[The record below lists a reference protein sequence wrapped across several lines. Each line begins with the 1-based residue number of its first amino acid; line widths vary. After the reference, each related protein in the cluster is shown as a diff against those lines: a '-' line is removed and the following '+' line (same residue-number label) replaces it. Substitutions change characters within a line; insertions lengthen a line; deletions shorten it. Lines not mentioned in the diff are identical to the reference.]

1 MLSCRL
7 SWRRST
13 AFRGPRKT
21 VFDVRSLKYKAADC
35 VAEQR
40 FTWYAIGYYEQVI
53 KEAICA
59 SPFLSAVHAS
69 LLFFRLS
76 QRFPDSIVTS
86 HIIAFQMTLLSH
98 QPAVESAQ
106 PPLPLPRP
114 WKEEGSTLAQD
125 NAAFYHRYRRGL
137 QGFIRTGLKVASLA
151 VVTSLIVVLAWFYF
165 QSKDKGSFSSE
176 SSEEIEDSS
185 LFLSSRNSKHHG
197 IGHCPSTQQAL
208 LPELPAP
215 VNVWA
220 PFTPQEASDVESWL
234 RAEERGLNLTEA
246 TRSTPSDNV
255 IFDIQLYIPPKDAV
269 LAYLDDPQMVQ
280 PPSRFAHV
288 AINQGAAP
296 NPTVGNFLV
305 GPLPISEATGI
316 RPLTEIYHN
325 YEVPFNARALVDLE
339 MVEERDYFMKAAAP
353 PLAEAVKDLFGGEF
367 LGNANDT
374 LLAGPSGPKSYDGSW
389 RKAWY
394 TWRWNVPGSFLH
406 PINFY
411 TYFDMSGTD
420 TSQWQILK
428 VVYHDQFFPSVESF
442 LEAWRNGTLIRHP
455 PPEGTRESR
464 LWSSRQRQ
472 GEPRD
477 LDYLPGPTQV
487 YFAGPRFRVD
497 PATRYVTWMGWS
509 MYLGFSRDMGL
520 SLRDIGFKGERIIY
534 ELSPQEAVGHY
545 TGGDP
550 FQSRTAWLDR
560 HFSMGARSREL
571 VPGYDCP
578 REAAYLPMDTYVA
591 TGNVHIER
599 AICVFE
605 HDLAIP
611 LTTHIG
617 PVDGESGAVN
627 SYVLVLRSIP
637 TVGNYD
643 YDYIFYLDGTI
654 EVKVSASGYL
664 QGTYWT
670 SEQDSYGT
678 RLHDTTMG
686 SLHDHVINFKVD
698 FDVAGT
704 ANSLLKTTVGQE
716 EVELPWMDEDWGNTM
731 IQGKITREYVE
742 VEDDSRLDYPP
753 DGLGN
758 YAIVNKDA
766 LNAWGNPRGYAI
778 RPGHSPI
785 RLNVIGSKLL
795 EKNANWAK
803 HNIAVT
809 KRKETEP
816 SSSSI
821 WNGQLP
827 GAPPVDFDKF
837 FDGDSIDQEDLVL
850 WINIGAHHLPHAE
863 DSPNTKTNVASSSF
877 MLTPMNYFDFDV
889 SMESLNSVML
899 KDPTRV
905 GGPYEDNGVKGDWYC
920 NVQPQPLPLPAG
932 ASSEHEKGER
942 KFDHAKLNAM
952 RGS

>member
-1 MLSCRL
+1 M
-7 SWRRST
+7 
-13 AFRGPRKT
+13 A
-21 VFDVRSLKYKAADC
+21 
-35 VAEQR
+35 
-40 FTWYAIGYYEQVI
+40 
-53 KEAICA
+53 
-59 SPFLSAVHAS
+59 
-69 LLFFRLS
+69 
-76 QRFPDSIVTS
+76 
-86 HIIAFQMTLLSH
+86 LLSH

-125 NAAFYHRYRRGL
+125 NAAFYHRYQRGL
-137 QGFIRTGLKVASLA
+137 KGFLRTGLKMASLA
-151 VVTSLIVVLAWFYF
+151 IVTSLIVVLAWFYF
-165 QSKDKGSFSSE
+165 QSKDKDSSSSE
-176 SSEEIEDSS
+176 SSEEIDDSS
-185 LFLSSRNSKHHG
+185 LFLSSRNSIPHG

-208 LPELPAP
+208 LPDLPAP

-220 PFTPQEASDVESWL
+220 PFTPQEASDVGTWL

-269 LAYLDDPQMVQ
+269 LAYLDDPQTVH

-305 GPLPISEATGI
+305 GPLPISEATEI

-339 MVEERDYFMKAAAP
+339 MAEERDYFIKAAA
-353 PLAEAVKDLFGGEF
+353 PLAEAVKDLFGGEL
-367 LGNANDT
+367 LGDSNDT
-374 LLAGPSGPKSYDGSW
+374 LLVGPSGPKSYDGSW

-394 TWRWNVPGSFLH
+394 TWRWDVPGSFLH

-420 TSQWQILK
+420 TSQWQVVK

-442 LEAWRNGTLIRHP
+442 LEAWRNGTFIRHP

-477 LDYLPGPTQV
+477 LDHLPGPTQV
-487 YFAGPRFRVD
+487 SFAGPRFRVD

-520 SLRDIGFKGERIIY
+520 SLWDIGFKGERLIY

-545 TGGDP
+545 SGGDP

-571 VPGYDCP
+571 IPGYDCP
-578 REAAYLPMDTYVA
+578 RGAVYLPMDTYVA

-605 HDLAIP
+605 HDLSIP

-617 PVDGESGAVN
+617 PVEGESGAVN

-637 TVGNYD
+637 TVG
-643 YDYIFYLDGTI
+643 
-654 EVKVSASGYL
+654 
-664 QGTYWT
+664 
-670 SEQDSYGT
+670 
-678 RLHDTTMG
+678 
-686 SLHDHVINFKVD
+686 KVD

-731 IQGKITREYVE
+731 MQGKIIREYVE
-742 VEDDSRLDYPP
+742 VEDDSRSDYPP
-753 DGLGN
+753 NGLGN

-778 RPGHSPI
+778 RPGQSPT
-785 RLNVIGSKLL
+785 RLNVVGSKLL

-837 FDGDSIDQEDLVL
+837 FDGESIEQEDLVL
-850 WINIGAHHLPHAE
+850 WINLGAHHLVGAILGSAMFADVEVVLFHQKPHAE

-889 SMESLNSVML
+889 SMESLNSVTL
-899 KDPTRV
+899 KDPAKV
-905 GGPYEDNGVKGDWYC
+905 GGPFEDNGVKGDWYC
-920 NVQPQPLPLPAG
+920 NVQPLPLPAG